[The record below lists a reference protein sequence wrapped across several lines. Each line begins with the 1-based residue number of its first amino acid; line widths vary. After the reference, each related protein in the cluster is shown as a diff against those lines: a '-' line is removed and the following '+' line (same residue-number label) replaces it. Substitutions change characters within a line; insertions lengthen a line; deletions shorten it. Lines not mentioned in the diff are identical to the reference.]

1 LSIGKAAPIGP
12 PGYGFTAKSAPD
24 CWTDQRDAKGFGVFR
39 SARMVMRVGPGNLP
53 NVQEPQAMLL
63 EYLNLDL
70 RNI

>member
-1 LSIGKAAPIGP
+1 
-12 PGYGFTAKSAPD
+12 
-24 CWTDQRDAKGFGVFR
+24 
-39 SARMVMRVGPGNLP
+39 MRVGPGNLP